1 MEKFDRGSLKGSVE
15 GYIKQSK
22 EIFDEDFLNSSEEK
36 IIKALNMKGF
46 SFPTNEGMRK
56 ITKKPETHK
65 IENDPTLDRLV
76 KNLRTTTN
84 GVRSNKTGGV
94 YAGVNAFHH
103 GHLAYLSKSEA
114 VVAVDMNEL
123 VPHGFAFVVGMVG
136 AIKTPEDFR
145 HQVGLMAANPE
156 RFKDFF
162 AGTDL
167 EKSVLVNSEE
177 EKMINARRRLL
188 DGLVS
193 TMSEFNPA
201 LHGSTVTPPVFC
213 YDKDAYNY
221 FRTLILQDKV
231 AGVKVK
237 LDGAGMINI
246 LAKALDS
253 FNVDTRELN
262 TLYVSSCFDPRFA
275 GPQERLKFFNKLSK
289 EGYKDMQIIESFLN
303 SGWIVYD
310 IENKS

>member
-1 MEKFDRGSLKGSVE
+1 MEKIDRGSLKGSVE

-36 IIKALNMKGF
+36 LIKAFEMKGF

-56 ITKKPETHK
+56 VTKEPETHK
-65 IENDPTLDRLV
+65 IEDDPTLGRLIN
-76 KNLRTTTN
+76 NLRTTIN
-84 GVRSNKTGGV
+84 GVRSNKKGGI

-145 HQVGLMAANPE
+145 QQVSLMAANPE
-156 RFKDFF
+156 LFKDFF
-162 AGTDL
+162 EGTEM
-167 EKSVLVNSEE
+167 EKSVLVNSEDKE
-177 EKMINARRRLL
+177 MVAGRKRLL

-193 TMSEFNPA
+193 TMKEFDPS
-201 LHGSTVTPPVFC
+201 LHGSTTVPPVFC

-231 AGVKVK
+231 AGAKAK

-246 LAKALDS
+246 LAKATNSLD
-253 FNVDTRELN
+253 VKLHELN
-262 TLYVSSCFDPRFA
+262 SLYVSSCFDPRFA
-275 GPQERLKFFNKLSK
+275 GPKERLKFFNKLQG

-310 IENKS
+310 IKDNS